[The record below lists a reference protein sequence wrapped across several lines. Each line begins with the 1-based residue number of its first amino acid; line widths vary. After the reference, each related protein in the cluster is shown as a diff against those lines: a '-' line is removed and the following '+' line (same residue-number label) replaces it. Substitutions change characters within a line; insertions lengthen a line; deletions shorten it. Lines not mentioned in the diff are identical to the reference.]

1 MSDRVRG
8 KVVNILGG
16 DTFEMQITDVGQ
28 FNENDYRNSERI
40 RIAGI
45 NDPDLYPG
53 NMDQRAIE
61 KLKDK
66 EVRCF
71 VMARDEKGMVVAVVQ
86 CIN

>member
-8 KVVNILGG
+8 KVVTILGG
-16 DTFEMQITDVGQ
+16 DTFEMQVTDVGQ
-28 FNENDYRNSERI
+28 FNENDYRNRERV

-45 NDPDLYPG
+45 NDPELYPG
-53 NMDQRAIE
+53 NLNQRAIE
-61 KLKDK
+61 KLKNK

-71 VMARDEKGMVVAVVQ
+71 VMARDEKGLMVAVVQ